1 MKRITYLFLI
11 SFLMQGCTGTR
22 YSYTTLSEKND
33 DISVF
38 RVQKGDITE
47 LLAHGNGF
55 PGSWGYLP
63 WVISSSPETA
73 SVDCK
78 KARSVIPFREPGV
91 VFGGIICSLTAHE
104 KGEITLYFGNKY
116 NLTEDIYDETV
127 DVIVVGN

>member
-1 MKRITYLFLI
+1 MKRITQLFLI
-11 SFLMQGCTGTR
+11 SFLIQGCAGTR
-22 YSYTTLSEKND
+22 YSYTSLSEDND
-33 DISVF
+33 GISVF

-63 WVISSSPETA
+63 WVISSSPEIA

-91 VFGGIICSLTAHE
+91 VFGGTVCNLTAHE
-104 KGEITLYFGNKY
+104 KGKTTLYFGNKY
-116 NLTEDIYDETV
+116 NLTVDTYEKKV
-127 DVIVVGN
+127 DVTVVSH